1 MSGRLWRGHGPV
13 TQGSTRRGNIPPF
26 GTVSTSTTSW
36 DANAFNIGT
45 PMNDKSDISDFEDTS
60 DAAMRRAG
68 VNTQG
73 NAKKRT
79 VSEPLPR
86 TSGPPITLGE
96 DEGDR
101 AEGKTVK
108 VKRTREEGTT
118 PVTPTD
124 EAEKY
129 KAMVAAMTAEVDEQ
143 K

>member
-1 MSGRLWRGHGPV
+1 MLLILEPHERQKRHI
-13 TQGSTRRGNIPPF
+13 T
-26 GTVSTSTTSW
+26 
-36 DANAFNIGT
+36 
-45 PMNDKSDISDFEDTS
+45 FEDTN

-79 VSEPLPR
+79 VSEPLPQ

-101 AEGKTVK
+101 AERKTVK

-129 KAMVAAMTAEVDEQ
+129 KAMVAAMTAEVDE
-143 K
+143 KNEGTGKKAKATGPNGCGWM

>member
-1 MSGRLWRGHGPV
+1 
-13 TQGSTRRGNIPPF
+13 
-26 GTVSTSTTSW
+26 
-36 DANAFNIGT
+36 
-45 PMNDKSDISDFEDTS
+45 MNDKSDMSHFEDTS

-79 VSEPLPR
+79 VSEPLPQ

-101 AEGKTVK
+101 AERKTVK

-129 KAMVAAMTAEVDEQ
+129 KAMVVAMTAEVNE